1 MSSERIGCFYSQPAR
16 DIRRERERK
25 GWSWSSWKLRKSM
38 SNGVF
43 VVNEQTVSSRV
54 WLWCVY
60 IHTHSYIC
68 LMISSTMSGLFLSKH
83 LLQEKV
89 TALRYPDLQRG
100 RKENNT
106 GVFTCD
112 LWGLQAWLKLLLLN
126 PSTQHTLQSL
136 AISRFNFKDQICC
149 ETLLTLIR
157 PAFTAI

>member
-1 MSSERIGCFYSQPAR
+1 MSSERISCFCSQLG
-16 DIRRERERK
+16 REKRARERK

-43 VVNEQTVSSRV
+43 VVNEQTVSSWV

-60 IHTHSYIC
+60 IHTHTYIC
-68 LMISSTMSGLFLSKH
+68 LLISSTMSGLFPSKH

-100 RKENNT
+100 REENNT
-106 GVFTCD
+106 GVITCD
-112 LWGLQAWLKLLLLN
+112 LWGLQAWLIKLLLLN

-136 AISRFNFKDQICC
+136 AISRFNYKDQICY
-149 ETLLTLIR
+149 ETLLTLIL
-157 PAFTAI
+157 PAITAI